1 VDVAFVE
8 KNLQTVRKVVYNL
21 GAPTQEPQ
29 MTRFFIFALTI
40 ATSAAAQADSWTGR
54 DKELHA
60 IGGAAIGSLTTLA
73 TGKAVH
79 GCAAAAGVGLAKE
92 LYDSQHKAKHTA
104 SGKDFAVT
112 AIAGCL
118 AAAGTG
124 WAIAPGVNGG
134 VDLSYKWKF

>member
-1 VDVAFVE
+1 
-8 KNLQTVRKVVYNL
+8 
-21 GAPTQEPQ
+21 
-29 MTRFFIFALTI
+29 MTRFFIFALAI
-40 ATSAAAQADSWTGR
+40 AASAVAHADSWIGH
-54 DKELHA
+54 DKDLHA
-60 IGGAAIGSLTTLA
+60 IGGAAIGSLTALA

-79 GCAAAAGVGLAKE
+79 GCAAAVGVGLAKE

-124 WAIAPGVNGG
+124 WVIAPRVNGA
-134 VDLSYKWKF
+134 VDVSYQWRF

>member
-1 VDVAFVE
+1 
-8 KNLQTVRKVVYNL
+8 
-21 GAPTQEPQ
+21 

-40 ATSAAAQADSWTGR
+40 VASTAAQADSWTGR
-54 DKELHA
+54 DKELHS

-79 GCAAAAGVGLAKE
+79 GCAAAVGVGLAKE
-92 LYDSQHKAKHTA
+92 LYDSRHQHKHTVSA
-104 SGKDFAVT
+104 KDFAVT

-124 WAIAPGVNGG
+124 WVIAPRVNGG
-134 VDLSYKWKF
+134 VDVSYQWKF